1 MIGILICG
9 HGSFASG
16 MRSALELICGPQE
29 YLSAIDFTSLA
40 GTRQLE
46 HEVSAA
52 YRSMSGCDGI
62 LVLCDFV
69 SGMPFKACVTLAQGR
84 KGVRVVAG
92 VSLAGLVE
100 GVSARD
106 ELDVDRLVERVL
118 NATRDGTVRFG
129 GTVSGGS
136 GGASNDA
143 GGAPNGSGGESSDAS
158 VGAQD
163 DSSDEDGPDGE
174 TNGI

>member
-16 MRSALELICGPQE
+16 MRSALELICGPQDHFA
-29 YLSAIDFTSLA
+29 AIDFTSLA

-52 YRSMSGCDGI
+52 YRSMSDCDGI
-62 LVLCDFV
+62 LVTCDFV
-69 SGMPFKACVTLAQGR
+69 GGTPFKACVTLAQGR
-84 KGVRVVAG
+84 KDVRIVAG

-100 GVSARD
+100 GISVRD
-106 ELDVDRLVERVL
+106 ELDVDQLVEHVL

-129 GTVSGGS
+129 GTVA
-136 GGASNDA
+136 GGASGGGP
-143 GGAPNGSGGESSDAS
+143 GGASGD
-158 VGAQD
+158 GAG
-163 DSSDEDGPDGE
+163 EDGRGDGSDGDAD
-174 TNGI
+174 GI